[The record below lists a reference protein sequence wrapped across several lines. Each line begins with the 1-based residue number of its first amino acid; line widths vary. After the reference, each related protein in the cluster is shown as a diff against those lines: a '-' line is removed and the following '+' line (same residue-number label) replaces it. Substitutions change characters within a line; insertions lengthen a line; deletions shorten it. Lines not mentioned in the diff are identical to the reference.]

1 MNRTQIFLVQQS
13 FEKVKPIAGI
23 AADLF
28 YDRLFELD
36 PGLRRLFK
44 SDLSQQKHNL
54 MTTLSFAV
62 AGLNKP
68 ERILPAV
75 RNLGARHIGY
85 GVQEHHYQTVGAA
98 LLWTLAQGLGEDFT
112 PDVEAAWTAAY
123 TLLAQTMQEGAADS
137 FSMMPALVLEAAL

>member
-23 AADLF
+23 AADIF

-123 TLLAQTMQEGAADS
+123 TLLAQAMQEGVADS